1 MKRTSLFLLLLNGF
15 AVPAAMASP
24 NLISNGDFSSYYS
37 ASQGG
42 WTNYGIPTGWS
53 GITGQ
58 IDNATVYQGAMLFA
72 TSGPR
77 NPTRDK
83 FYIFQSFTVAD
94 AGSYQLT
101 FDFRLNN
108 VSTGTSFNGAKIY
121 LDNMYGS
128 APGVTPVVVPNTV
141 FSRTYA
147 DEYQAIL
154 RNGLAPNVW
163 HLAQSVM
170 LDLTAGQ
177 HVLYLSS
184 GGMDMAASSA
194 TVSFDNVVL
203 AQAGG
208 TVPEPDST
216 VLLASGLVLAVVMRG
231 RFPGR

>member
-1 MKRTSLFLLLLNGF
+1 MKRTSLFVLLANCI
-15 AVPAAMASP
+15 AASAAMASP
-24 NLISNGDFSSYYS
+24 NLISNGDFSSYYT

-42 WTNYGIPTGWS
+42 WTNFGIPTGWS

-58 IDNATVYQGAMLFA
+58 IDNATVYQGAMRFA

-77 NPTRDK
+77 NVTRDK

-101 FDFRLNN
+101 FDFLLNN
-108 VSTGTSFNGAKIY
+108 VSSGTGYNGAKIY

-128 APGVTPVVVPNTV
+128 APGVTPVVSPNIV
-141 FSRTYA
+141 FSRTYS

-154 RNGLAPNVW
+154 RNGLAPNTW
-163 HLAQSVM
+163 HLAQSVL

-177 HVLYLSS
+177 HTLYLSS
-184 GGMDMAASSA
+184 GGMDMASSA
-194 TVSFDNVVL
+194 ASVSFDNVVL

-208 TVPEPDST
+208 TVPEPDLAILLTSGL
-216 VLLASGLVLAVVMRG
+216 LLAGVMRG
-231 RFPGR
+231 RLPRR